1 MVSFVTQDGYMRHN
15 LVYCRLE
22 HCLRIRGVGA
32 GTFWGPGEA
41 REGASVMGGTPAS
54 LDMKEAERA
63 SPSTFAVMSQCIKK
77 QRHYQQKVRVVK
89 AMVFPVVSMDVR
101 LGA

>member
-1 MVSFVTQDGYMRHN
+1 M
-15 LVYCRLE
+15 
-22 HCLRIRGVGA
+22 GA

-101 LGA
+101 VGP

>member
-1 MVSFVTQDGYMRHN
+1 MGS
-15 LVYCRLE
+15 
-22 HCLRIRGVGA
+22 

-77 QRHYQQKVRVVK
+77 QRHHFVDKGSYIQSYGFSSSHVQI
-89 AMVFPVVSMDVR
+89 
-101 LGA
+101 